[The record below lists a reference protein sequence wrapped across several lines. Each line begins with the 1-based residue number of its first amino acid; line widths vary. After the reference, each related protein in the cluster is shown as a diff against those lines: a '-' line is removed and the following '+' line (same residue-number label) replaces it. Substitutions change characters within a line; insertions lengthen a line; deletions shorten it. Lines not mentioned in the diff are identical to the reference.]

1 MRKTLHTDMVVQIQA
16 EQGSPWMA
24 VILSRRDG

>member
-1 MRKTLHTDMVVQIQA
+1 MRKTLHTDMAVQIQA
-16 EQGSPWMA
+16 EQGSPWM